1 MPFLLRNSKICC
13 TFAPEMKRILFI
25 AWCLAITHF
34 GIAQSRVAPTIPE
47 DSVRSLCEYMV
58 TVYPKATLQ
67 DLYKTCYQDFFG
79 AEHMISDTA
88 SARAYLHREYEQ
100 SLELSRQVDLSS
112 LPVEELTGF
121 RHRCRRMYLY
131 YDWSLMEIPEEV
143 IFQSFLQAGSIGPV
157 HDDWYGEWCQI
168 EAIALQFHSEWQDEE
183 LQNLLHQAAINN
195 QAVHHSAAFRE
206 NYHPHYRIIPN
217 K

>member
-1 MPFLLRNSKICC
+1 
-13 TFAPEMKRILFI
+13 MKRILFI
-25 AWCLAITHF
+25 AWCLALTHF

-58 TVYPKATLQ
+58 TVYPQATLQ

-88 SARAYLHREYEQ
+88 AVRAYLHQEYMQ
-100 SLELSRQVDLSS
+100 ALELGKQIDTYS
-112 LPVEELTGF
+112 LPNMEPTGF
-121 RHRCRRMYLY
+121 RHRFMRMYLY
-131 YDWSLMEIPEEV
+131 YDWSLMEITEEL

-168 EAIALQFHSEWQDEE
+168 EHIALQFHPEWHNEE
-183 LQNLLHQAAINN
+183 LQTLLRQAASNN
-195 QAVHHSAAFRE
+195 QAVHHSAAYRE
-206 NYHPHYRIIPN
+206 NYHPHYRIIYLIN

>member
-1 MPFLLRNSKICC
+1 
-13 TFAPEMKRILFI
+13 MKRILFI

-88 SARAYLHREYEQ
+88 SARAYLHQEYMQ
-100 SLELSRQVDLSS
+100 ALEWSKHNNTDS
-112 LPVEELTGF
+112 LPNMEPTGF
-121 RHRCRRMYLY
+121 RHRFIRLYLY
-131 YDWSLMEIPEEV
+131 YDWSLMAITEDTL
-143 IFQSFLQAGSIGPV
+143 FDLFLHAGEIGPA
-157 HDDWYGEWCQI
+157 HDNWAEEWRQI
-168 EAIALQFHSEWQDEE
+168 EQIALQFHSEWQNEE
-183 LQNLLHQAAINN
+183 LQALLRQAASNN
-195 QAVHHSAAFRE
+195 QAVHHSAAYRE
-206 NYHPHYRIIPN
+206 AYHPHYRIAHYI